1 MPAAGH
7 ISPSWQIPLS
17 NMPAPASW
25 PLIRTAILWRTCCAD
40 TFLRKPTSCLALLT
54 KEELDIPFCKQQQR
68 CLGILEHISGPLS
81 NLMEIRKERAR
92 RYYDTIFPA
101 NGQKY
106 LVFDI
111 GYSGS
116 IATALS
122 AIMGK
127 TFAKLYCWQNEDNR
141 IADNQHGTHTFLLMQ
156 GEDYWPYHLIL
167 EEMFSPCS
175 GGVVD
180 FDEQGHP
187 CHEILYAGPFHA

>member
-1 MPAAGH
+1 MKAIRVSITLLAMAGCLSRVHAVLQEKLGGPEGVYFHAGRRAYFPFMADSFIEYARTRKLAADPDSYTLEDLLRGH
-7 ISPSWQIPLS
+7 FSSE
-17 NMPAPASW
+17 
-25 PLIRTAILWRTCCAD
+25 AD
-40 TFLRKPTSCLALLT
+40 QLLALLT

-127 TFAKLYCWQNEDNR
+127 PSQSSTACKMR
-141 IADNQHGTHTFLLMQ
+141 ITGLR
-156 GEDYWPYHLIL
+156 
-167 EEMFSPCS
+167 
-175 GGVVD
+175 
-180 FDEQGHP
+180 
-187 CHEILYAGPFHA
+187 